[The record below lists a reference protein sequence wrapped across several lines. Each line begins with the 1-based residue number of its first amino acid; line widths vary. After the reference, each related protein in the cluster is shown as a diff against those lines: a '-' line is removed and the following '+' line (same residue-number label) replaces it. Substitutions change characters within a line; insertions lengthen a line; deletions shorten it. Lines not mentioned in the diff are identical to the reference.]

1 MDPDG
6 LLFYTDDG
14 GQYDFFELR
23 MKAGK
28 LLLRY
33 KTDSSMGKIQVDD
46 FPVRRRNRR
55 VEMVDHEDAVDYEV
69 HIDDQDDA
77 RMLN

>member
-46 FPVRRRNRR
+46 FPVRRICR
-55 VEMVDHEDAVDYEV
+55 VERVDHGDGVYFLMM
-69 HIDDQDDA
+69 IK
-77 RMLN
+77 MTPG